1 MHSDYYTGC
10 GNYSSRKT
18 RIVIIILDVVTTV
31 VVRHACNYSSRKTCI
46 VIIILDVV
54 TTVVVRHA

>member
-1 MHSDYYTGC
+1 MTSRLEKELADGAELKGMFEEYY
-10 GNYSSRKT
+10 SQFS
-18 RIVIIILDVVTTV
+18 VSE
-31 VVRHACNYSSRKTCI
+31 YSSRKTCI